1 MDAAEAERVLQW
13 ADVIAQVDYYAILGI
28 DARADH
34 GQLKQAFHAFAL
46 AFHPDSHPDVPEPL
60 HSALRRVFHEGAEAY
75 RVLSDPELR
84 IRYDLGL
91 TRGELRPR
99 RSQIPQTVDPGMN
112 RKSLDELCRSAG
124 AKLCAQRASKLIDQG
139 DLVAA
144 KRALEEALAY
154 DGHANPALSE
164 RLEALELS
172 IYAAGA

>member
-1 MDAAEAERVLQW
+1 MDPDEARRVLQW
-13 ADVIAQVDYYAILGI
+13 AEVIAELDYYTILGI
-28 DARADH
+28 DPRAD
-34 GQLKQAFHAFAL
+34 QAELKQAFHAFAL
-46 AFHPDSHPDVPEPL
+46 AFHPDSHPDLGEPL
-60 HSALRRVFHEGAEAY
+60 GSALRRVFHEGAEAY
-75 RVLSDPELR
+75 RVLGDPELR

-99 RSQIPQTVDPGMN
+99 RSQIPKTPDPGAA

-139 DLVAA
+139 DLLGA
-144 KRALEEALAY
+144 KRALEEALAH
-154 DGHANPALSE
+154 DGHANPGLEE